1 MLKDRCIKQKI
12 YYRKCNGCN
21 QKCKNQKIKVI
32 INYNKF
38 GAIISKS
45 SVPIGKNKDYCIEY
59 SYELIN

>member
-1 MLKDRCIKQKI
+1 MLKDRCTKQKI
-12 YYRKCNGCN
+12 YYRKCNGC
-21 QKCKNQKIKVI
+21 NQKIKVI

-45 SVPIGKNKDYCIEY
+45 SVPIDKNKDYCIEY

>member
-1 MLKDRCIKQKI
+1 MDAIRNVRIK
-12 YYRKCNGCN
+12 
-21 QKCKNQKIKVI
+21 KIKVI

-59 SYELIN
+59 FYEIIN